1 MLFASKFPK
10 SIFMENNEY
19 KILLVDD
26 EPDIIIFLSYNL
38 KKEGFM
44 VYTAT
49 NGKEAINIARKEIP
63 HLIILD
69 VMMPEMS
76 GVDTCFELKQIPE
89 LQNTLII
96 FLSAKNDY
104 YTQIAGFDTGAD
116 DFIAKPIKPRLLI
129 MKINALLKRQYG
141 TIPLNNIPSK
151 KLITVNDLIIDQEEY
166 IVYKDHK
173 RINMPKKEFELLTLL
188 ALKPNKVFTRD
199 EILTIV
205 WKNEIVCDR
214 TVDVHISKIRIKLNS
229 DNIKTIKGV
238 GYKYEG

>member
-1 MLFASKFPK
+1 
-10 SIFMENNEY
+10 MENNEY

-26 EPDIIIFLSYNL
+26 EPDILVFLSYNL
-38 KKEGFM
+38 KKEGFQ

-49 NGKEAINIARKEIP
+49 NGKDAILIAKKEIP

-69 VMMPEMS
+69 IMMPEMN
-76 GVDTCFELKQIPE
+76 GVDTCYELKQIPE
-89 LQNTLII
+89 LQNSLII

-129 MKINALLKRQYG
+129 KKINALLKRQLVPA
-141 TIPLNNIPSK
+141 TEETVSTK
-151 KLITVNDLIIDQEEY
+151 KLITVNDLIIDKEEY
-166 IVYKDHK
+166 IVYKDNK

-199 EILTIV
+199 EVLSSV
-205 WKNEIVCDR
+205 WKNEVVCDR

-238 GYKYEG
+238 GYKYEA

>member
-1 MLFASKFPK
+1 
-10 SIFMENNEY
+10 MENNEY

-26 EPDIIIFLSYNL
+26 EPDILVFLSYNL
-38 KKEGFM
+38 KKEGFQ

-49 NGKEAINIARKEIP
+49 NGKDAISIAKKEIP

-69 VMMPEMS
+69 IMMPEMN
-76 GVDTCFELKQIPE
+76 GVDTCYELKQIPE
-89 LQNTLII
+89 LQNSLII

-129 MKINALLKRQYG
+129 KKINALLKRQLVPV
-141 TIPLNNIPSK
+141 TEETASTK
-151 KLITVNDLIIDQEEY
+151 KLITVNDLIIDKEEY
-166 IVYKDHK
+166 IVYKDNK

-199 EILTIV
+199 EVLSAV
-205 WKNEIVCDR
+205 WKNEVVCDR

-238 GYKYEG
+238 GYKYEA

>member
-1 MLFASKFPK
+1 
-10 SIFMENNEY
+10 MENNEY

-26 EPDIIIFLSYNL
+26 EPDILVFLSYNL
-38 KKEGFM
+38 KKEGFQ

-49 NGKEAINIARKEIP
+49 NGKDAISIAKKEIP

-69 VMMPEMS
+69 IMMPEMN
-76 GVDTCFELKQIPE
+76 GVDTCYELKQIPE
-89 LQNTLII
+89 LQNSLII

-129 MKINALLKRQYG
+129 KKINALLKRQLVPV
-141 TIPLNNIPSK
+141 TEETASTK
-151 KLITVNDLIIDQEEY
+151 KLITVNDLIIDKEEY
-166 IVYKDHK
+166 IVYKDNK

-199 EILTIV
+199 EVLSSV
-205 WKNEIVCDR
+205 WKNEVVCDR

-238 GYKYEG
+238 GYKYEA